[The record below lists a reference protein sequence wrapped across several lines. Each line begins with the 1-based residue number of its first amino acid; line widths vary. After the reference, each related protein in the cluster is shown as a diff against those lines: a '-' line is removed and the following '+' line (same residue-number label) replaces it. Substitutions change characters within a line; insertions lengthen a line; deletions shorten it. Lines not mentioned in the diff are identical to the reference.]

1 MADRRTVVIA
11 GAGIGGLTAA
21 LAIARHGFRVSV
33 LEAADRLEE
42 IGAGIQ
48 LSPNASRILIALG
61 LAERLASHVI
71 VPEELKVMDAASGR
85 VLTRAPLGA
94 ETEERYGAPYW
105 VIHRGDLQAML
116 FEAVTAHRDISL
128 HLGTKVEN
136 FSVRE
141 SGIAVAAHRN
151 AQPFEE
157 RGIALIGADG
167 LWSTLRNRLAHHAA
181 PRFAHHTAWRA
192 LVAAEAV
199 TREFSAP
206 AVNLWLGRDAHL
218 VHYPVKG
225 GRLINI
231 VAILRDEWAEPGWS
245 APGALDELL
254 ARFPASAWHAS
265 ARNLIGAAA
274 HWQKWAL
281 YDCSPLQHWGQGP
294 VTLLGDAAHPMLPYL
309 AQGAAMAIEDAAVLG
324 KWLGLAPDD
333 IPGALRQYERARR
346 KRTARVQHA
355 AASNGR
361 VYHLTAGEAWA
372 RNLFLRVAG
381 GKMLLRRYNWLYD
394 WRAPPPRSVAH
405 SSALPHGHAGED

>member
-94 ETEERYGAPYW
+94 EAEERYGAPYW
-105 VIHRGDLQAML
+105 VIHRGDLQARL

-128 HLGTKVEN
+128 HLGIKVEN
-136 FSVRE
+136 FAIRE
-141 SGIAVAAHRN
+141 SGIAVAAYRN

-324 KWLGLAPDD
+324 RCLGEMRDD
-333 IPGALRQYERARR
+333 PTSALRVYEQKRTE
-346 KRTARVQHA
+346 RTARTQRA
-355 AASNGR
+355 ARSNGTI
-361 VYHLTAGEAWA
+361 YHL
-372 RNLFLRVAG
+372 G
-381 GKMLLRRYNWLYD
+381 GIGALLRTLALRTMGERLIRRYDWLYG
-394 WRAPPPRSVAH
+394 WQPT
-405 SSALPHGHAGED
+405 